1 MIIEAL
7 ILLTSSIIY
16 LLFEWKLTPSPDI
29 RILVFQTLSD
39 VEVVTTAQLHSAKPE
54 PRFCAGSN
62 PARGVSEIPDGEDL

>member
-7 ILLTSSIIY
+7 ILLTSSITY
-16 LLFEWKLTPSPDI
+16 LLFEWKLTSSPDI

-39 VEVVTTAQLHSAKPE
+39 VEVVTTAQLYSAKPE

-62 PARGVSEIPDGEDL
+62 PARGVSEIPNGEDL